1 MRAEKRRAGRAI
13 RKARREARQ
22 QAEQMI
28 ASGELGRALAELAD
42 AVAVALTA
50 AFLPMVQGFAAFAEL
65 AGLEPRKQDY
75 VLTPAPGSPASEP
88 FALPTS
94 RTEVNPDES

>member
-22 QAEQMI
+22 QVEQMI
-28 ASGELGRALAELAD
+28 ASGEFGRVLAELAD
-42 AVAVALTA
+42 AVADALTA
-50 AFLPMVQGFAAFAEL
+50 AFLPMIQGIAAF
-65 AGLEPRKQDY
+65 AGLEPRRRDY

-88 FALPTS
+88 LALPAS